1 MKTLRY
7 LLALMLLPSIVFA
20 ADLKITQMPA
30 ASSVAASDLVNVVQ
44 GSASR
49 KATVGQIA
57 LGGVG
62 YAANAGT
69 VANTIPVRNG
79 SGKVPGSITG
89 DADTVDGLHAAD
101 FATAAQGLTADRAAP
116 SGTVIAFAG
125 SSCPTGWLAANG
137 TAVSRATYA
146 VLYGIIGTTYGTGD
160 GTTTYNLPDLRGE
173 FIRGLDGGR
182 GIDTGRALGSY
193 QADAF
198 KSHNHAVA
206 DYAGTSSMSYRVNA
220 GVAAGESGALTSS
233 TGGTETRPR
242 NIALPYCIK
251 P

>member
-89 DADTVDGLHAAD
+89 DAD
-101 FATAAQGLTADRAAP
+101 
-116 SGTVIAFAG
+116 G
-125 SSCPTGWLAANG
+125 SSRSDCRQGRTFRDRNRICGFQ
-137 TAVSRATYA
+137 
-146 VLYGIIGTTYGTGD
+146 
-160 GTTTYNLPDLRGE
+160 LPDRVAGGK
-173 FIRGLDGGR
+173 RDGGKQGNVCRSLRDNRDYLRYR
-182 GIDTGRALGSY
+182 GWDDNLQPARLTG
-193 QADAF
+193 
-198 KSHNHAVA
+198 
-206 DYAGTSSMSYRVNA
+206 
-220 GVAAGESGALTSS
+220 
-233 TGGTETRPR
+233 
-242 NIALPYCIK
+242 
-251 P
+251 